1 MIQQGLCKQISYIS
15 TPRGGPLGFRLGR
28 MKSLK
33 TLTRFQVD
41 PVDFV
46 HLNGEASPPKQ
57 NGEF

>member
-1 MIQQGLCKQISYIS
+1 MTIQEICNQMSHTS
-15 TPRGGPLGFRLGR
+15 TPRGGPLGLRLGR

-41 PVDFV
+41 PGDFV
-46 HLNGEASPPKQ
+46 PLNGEASPPKQ

>member
-1 MIQQGLCKQISYIS
+1 MIRQEPCNQTSYIS
-15 TPRGGPLGFRLGR
+15 TPRGGPLGLRLGR

-41 PVDFV
+41 PGAFV
-46 HLNGEASPPKQ
+46 PLNGEASPPKQ

>member
-1 MIQQGLCKQISYIS
+1 MILQGLCKQTSHISA
-15 TPRGGPLGFRLGR
+15 PRGGPLGLRLGR

-41 PVDFV
+41 PEDFV
-46 HLNGEASPPKQ
+46 PLNGEASPPKQ